1 MPDFPYQTKAVTY
14 PRGFRAAG
22 ARGGLKEAGP
32 DVALIVADAPC
43 AAAAVFT
50 TNLVV
55 AAPVVVSREHL
66 SRGPIRAVA
75 VNSGCAN
82 AVTGEQGFADARRMA
97 AIAADAVGCA
107 PEQILVCSTGVIGH
121 PLPLD
126 KVETGICAAAAALV
140 SEDDADAAKAIMTT
154 DTRPKTVT
162 ADVPLSGG
170 VSARIGGMCKGS
182 GMIAPNMATMLG
194 FMTTD
199 AAIDAGALQR
209 ALSHAVRHTF
219 NAVTVDGDTSTND
232 TLLLMASGAAGNQTI
247 VAGTEDFEVFQN
259 VLTAACDSLARQIA
273 WDGEGA
279 TKLVIV
285 DVRGA
290 GSEAGAVRIA
300 RTIAESPLTK
310 TALFGND
317 PNWGRVLA
325 AAGRAGVPFD
335 PSKAELRIG
344 SVTLLRDGEP
354 TDFDAAHASAQI
366 ARDEVEIV
374 LNLHGGPGRAVM
386 YTCDFSYDYVRINA
400 EYHT

>member
-1 MPDFPYQTKAVTY
+1 MPDFPYLTQAITY
-14 PRGFRAAG
+14 PKGFRAAG
-22 ARGGLKEAGP
+22 ARGGLKDEGP
-32 DVALIVADAPC
+32 DVALIVADVASP
-43 AAAAVFT
+43 AAAVFT

-55 AAPVVVSREHL
+55 AAPVIVSREHL
-66 SRGPIRAVA
+66 AAGPIRAVA

-82 AVTGEQGFADARRMA
+82 AVTGTAGLAAARQMA
-97 AIAADAVGCA
+97 AIAAEAVCCE
-107 PEQILVCSTGVIGH
+107 PEHVIVSSTGVIGH
-121 PLPLD
+121 PLPMD
-126 KVETGICAAAAALV
+126 KVETGIRAAAQRLSAN
-140 SEDDADAAKAIMTT
+140 DDADAAKAIMTT
-154 DTRPKTVT
+154 DTRPKTIT
-162 ADVPLSGG
+162 ANVPLGG
-170 VSARIGGMCKGS
+170 GIQARIGGMCKGS

-194 FMTTD
+194 FLTTD
-199 AAIDAGALQR
+199 AAVEPDALHKALVFAVQR
-209 ALSHAVRHTF
+209 TF

-232 TLLLMASGAAGNQTI
+232 MLLVLASGAAGNVPI
-247 VAGTEDFEVFQN
+247 KAGTEDFEVFQN

-290 GSEAGAVRIA
+290 ESEAGARRIA

-344 SVTLLRDGEP
+344 KTTLLRHGEP
-354 TDFDAAHASAQI
+354 VDFDPALASAQI
-366 ARDEVEIV
+366 AQDEVEIV
-374 LNLHGGPGRAVM
+374 LNLHSGAGHAVI

>member
-1 MPDFPYQTKAVTY
+1 MPEFPYLTQAITY
-14 PRGFRAAG
+14 PRGFQAAG
-22 ARGGLKEAGP
+22 ARGGLKEEGP
-32 DVALIVADAPC
+32 DIALIVADSPC
-43 AAAAVFT
+43 PAAAVFT

-55 AAPVVVSREHL
+55 AAPVIVSREHL
-66 SRGPIRAVA
+66 AAGPIRAVA

-82 AVTGEQGFADARRMA
+82 AVTGAEGLANARKMA
-97 AIAADAVGCA
+97 VIAANALGCE
-107 PEQILVCSTGVIGH
+107 PQQIVVSSTGVIGH
-121 PLPLD
+121 ALPMD
-126 KVETGICAAAAALV
+126 KVEAGICAAAQKL
-140 SEDDADAAKAIMTT
+140 SSSDDADAARAIMTT

-162 ADVPLSGG
+162 ANVPLSSGIQ
-170 VSARIGGMCKGS
+170 ARIGGMCKGS

-194 FMTTD
+194 FMTSD
-199 AAIDAGALQR
+199 AAVEPAALR
-209 ALSHAVRHTF
+209 KALSFAVQRTF

-232 TLLLMASGAAGNQTI
+232 MLLLMASGAAGNSPIQ
-247 VAGTEDFEVFQN
+247 AGTEDFEIFQN

-279 TKLVIV
+279 TKLVVV

-290 GSEAGAVRIA
+290 ENEAGARRIA

-317 PNWGRVLA
+317 PNWGRILA

-344 SVTLLRDGEP
+344 KVTLLRNGEP
-354 TDFDAAHASAQI
+354 ADFDPIVASAEI
-366 ARDEVEIV
+366 ARHEVEIV
-374 LNLHGGPGRAVM
+374 LNLHGGSGHSVV